1 MCVYRY
7 IDWSKK
13 ITSFYKSAIVSK
25 IGSNK
30 CSKRSFCMLFHDYND
45 LNNTSAIEVISRS
58 TTVNKTAGLVRDTSL
73 RTVGSL
79 QLCCTVVDISLP
91 TGDAN
96 PGNVVAMLK
105 LMRKQQN
112 PFHYEAIMTSS
123 KALVEELSNQ
133 ESLRTTESQWGQI
146 LRNHDRTM

>member
-1 MCVYRY
+1 MN
-7 IDWSKK
+7 IDKSICAKK
-13 ITSFYKSAIVSK
+13 SHHFTKVPLSERLAQRSVQNAVVAC
-25 IGSNK
+25 
-30 CSKRSFCMLFHDYND
+30 CSTTTMHLD
-45 LNNTSAIEVISRS
+45 NTSAIEVLSRS

-79 QLCCTVVDISLP
+79 QLVCTVVDISLP

-105 LMRKQQN
+105 LMGKQQHQ
-112 PFHYEAIMTSS
+112 FHHEAIMTSS

-133 ESLRTTESQWGQI
+133 ETLRTTESQWGQI
-146 LRNHDRTM
+146 LRNHDRTI